1 MKIIYVTLN
10 NVEEAKRIGNKLL
23 EANLANCVNFFP
35 ITCIY
40 KYEGKVT
47 EEPEVVLI
55 IKTLEGNYE
64 DIEKVIRSEVTYDNF
79 IGQISVDIINT
90 EFEKWLNSIVT
101 L

>member
-10 NVEEAKRIGNKLL
+10 NSEEARRIGVKLL
-23 EANLANCVNFFP
+23 DLNLANCVNFFP

-55 IKTLEGNYE
+55 VKTKESKYDEVKDVIKGEI
-64 DIEKVIRSEVTYDNF
+64 DYDNF
-79 IGQISVDIINT
+79 IGMIGVDRVNSD
-90 EFEKWLNSIVT
+90 FESWIDSIVK
-101 L
+101 

>member
-10 NVEEAKRIGNKLL
+10 NSEEARRIGIKLL
-23 EANLANCVNFFP
+23 DLNLANCVNFFP

-55 IKTLEGNYE
+55 VKTKESKYDEVKDVIKGEI
-64 DIEKVIRSEVTYDNF
+64 DYDNF
-79 IGQISVDIINT
+79 IGMIGVDRVNSD
-90 EFEKWLNSIVT
+90 FESWKDSIVK
-101 L
+101 